1 MRKTLFFQRPL
12 PYAFYNATIILVV
25 LNVVIFLL
33 RYLAPYFQEE
43 FIDRYLLLVP
53 NDIQQLKNVWALFTY
68 MFVHA
73 DAFHIIFNMIALL
86 LFGNVIE
93 HKLGSHE
100 FLLYYFLTGI
110 LAGVLMTFVH
120 PLIGWG
126 DVPVVGASGAIY
138 ALLLAYATFFPQNKL
153 LIWGLIPVKAYI
165 LVIGLTIFSIIG
177 PFIGLLGNVAFL
189 GHLGGIIFGFLY
201 FPIRLRINPIKE
213 IIYTRRY
220 YQ

>member
-100 FLLYYFLTGI
+100 F
-110 LAGVLMTFVH
+110 
-120 PLIGWG
+120 
-126 DVPVVGASGAIY
+126 
-138 ALLLAYATFFPQNKL
+138 
-153 LIWGLIPVKAYI
+153 
-165 LVIGLTIFSIIG
+165 
-177 PFIGLLGNVAFL
+177 
-189 GHLGGIIFGFLY
+189 
-201 FPIRLRINPIKE
+201 
-213 IIYTRRY
+213 
-220 YQ
+220 